1 MSKKCVCG
9 NEMTR
14 EDWKH
19 EWVCHRCGRKRPIP
33 LPPMF
38 TVFMCRKCEHLL
50 YVEEDEETTRF
61 HPTGR
66 LLLLGSYE
74 SVFLKAVKRK
84 ADLLGIDCD
93 LTQYPCPPYKAVVV
107 DRETVPSDI
116 KLTAEV
122 DIDHSY
128 SQGMSSVSQ
137 ATLALLLALD
147 LVHAKDITIVG
158 RGHAVQNL
166 AKYLTLGN
174 ATVTVAHSKTKS
186 LLQATMNRDVVI
198 YATPTITK
206 DISYNTRDL
215 VIDLGN
221 SVPHPDRFNCPYV
234 NRIGQLTVSVLLNR
248 FARKE
253 HRA

>member
-1 MSKKCVCG
+1 MNDVMEQIKTLSA
-9 NEMTR
+9 T
-14 EDWKH
+14 
-19 EWVCHRCGRKRPIP
+19 
-33 LPPMF
+33 L
-38 TVFMCRKCEHLL
+38 
-50 YVEEDEETTRF
+50 DEETTRF

-84 ADLLGIDCD
+84 ADL
-93 LTQYPCPPYKAVVV
+93 QYPCPPYKAVVV

-116 KLTAEV
+116 KLAAEV

-186 LLQATMNRDVVI
+186 LLRATMNRDVVI

-221 SVPHPDRFNCPYV
+221 SIPHPDRFNCPYV

>member
-1 MSKKCVCG
+1 MNDVMEQIKTLSA
-9 NEMTR
+9 T
-14 EDWKH
+14 
-19 EWVCHRCGRKRPIP
+19 
-33 LPPMF
+33 L
-38 TVFMCRKCEHLL
+38 
-50 YVEEDEETTRF
+50 DEETTRF

-147 LVHAKDITIVG
+147 LVYAKDITIVG

-166 AKYLTLGN
+166 AKYLTLDN

-198 YATPTITK
+198 YATPTTMFLM
-206 DISYNTRDL
+206 R
-215 VIDLGN
+215 
-221 SVPHPDRFNCPYV
+221 SVPR
-234 NRIGQLTVSVLLNR
+234 RMIGTARTWFLTTSRQSNLSITPW
-248 FARKE
+248 RK
-253 HRA
+253 RSTTGTVWSRL

>member
-1 MSKKCVCG
+1 MNDVMEQIKTLSA
-9 NEMTR
+9 T
-14 EDWKH
+14 
-19 EWVCHRCGRKRPIP
+19 
-33 LPPMF
+33 L
-38 TVFMCRKCEHLL
+38 
-50 YVEEDEETTRF
+50 DEETTRF

-74 SVFLKAVKRK
+74 SIFLKAVKRK

-147 LVHAKDITIVG
+147 LVHAKNITIVG

-166 AKYLTLGN
+166 AKYLTLDN

-253 HRA
+253 HRT

>member
-1 MSKKCVCG
+1 MNDVMEQIKTLSA
-9 NEMTR
+9 T
-14 EDWKH
+14 
-19 EWVCHRCGRKRPIP
+19 
-33 LPPMF
+33 L
-38 TVFMCRKCEHLL
+38 
-50 YVEEDEETTRF
+50 DEETTRF
-61 HPTGR
+61 HLTGR

-147 LVHAKDITIVG
+147 LVHAKDI
-158 RGHAVQNL
+158 
-166 AKYLTLGN
+166 
-174 ATVTVAHSKTKS
+174 
-186 LLQATMNRDVVI
+186 
-198 YATPTITK
+198 
-206 DISYNTRDL
+206 SYNTRDL

-221 SVPHPDRFNCPYV
+221 SVPHSDRFNCPYV

-253 HRA
+253 HRT

>member
-1 MSKKCVCG
+1 MNDVMEQIKTLSAALDK
-9 NEMTR
+9 
-14 EDWKH
+14 
-19 EWVCHRCGRKRPIP
+19 
-33 LPPMF
+33 
-38 TVFMCRKCEHLL
+38 
-50 YVEEDEETTRF
+50 ETTRF

-74 SVFLKAVKRK
+74 SIFLKAVKRK

-93 LTQYPCPPYKAVVV
+93 LTQYPCPPYEAVIV
-107 DRETVPSDI
+107 DRETAPFDI

-158 RGHAVQNL
+158 RGHAVQDL
-166 AKYLTLGN
+166 ARHLIGNN

-186 LLQATMNRDVVI
+186 LLQATILPCLMNPIQYRTPEDRC
-198 YATPTITK
+198 ATGMMCM
-206 DISYNTRDL
+206 D
-215 VIDLGN
+215 
-221 SVPHPDRFNCPYV
+221 C
-234 NRIGQLTVSVLLNR
+234 
-248 FARKE
+248 RKKYWMQE
-253 HRA
+253 VE